1 MAHRINLAIQGLFTM
16 LMVSKLE
23 DLLQTFYGYFSNSP
37 KHHIQFTK
45 LVAIIKIEGPK
56 VISNLKTRWISMF
69 QPLKCV
75 GNKYRNLIIKMET
88 NCNLL
93 ESTKANLLNLY
104 DIVTILGL
112 ACIYFAHV
120 GIC

>member
-1 MAHRINLAIQGLFTM
+1 MFM
-16 LMVSKLE
+16 DFKLE
-23 DLLQTFYGYFSNSP
+23 DLLQTFYGYFSSSP
-37 KHHIQFTK
+37 KHHLQFTK

-56 VISNLKTRWISMF
+56 VISNFKTRWIRMF

-75 GNKYRNLIIKMET
+75 GNTYRNLIIKMET
-88 NCNLL
+88 NYNLL
-93 ESTKANLLNLY
+93 ELAKANLLNLY

-112 ACIYFAHV
+112 AHIYFVHV

>member
-1 MAHRINLAIQGLFTM
+1 MAHRINLANQGLFTM

-23 DLLQTFYGYFSNSP
+23 DLLQTFYGYFSSSP
-37 KHHIQFTK
+37 KHHLQFTK
-45 LVAIIKIEGPK
+45 LVAIVKIKGPK
-56 VISNLKTRWISMF
+56 VIYNLKTRWISMF

-75 GNKYRNLIIKMET
+75 GNKYKNLIIKMET

-93 ESTKANLLNLY
+93 ELAKANLLNLY
-104 DIVTILGL
+104 DIVTILAL
-112 ACIYFAHV
+112 ARIYFAHV

>member
-1 MAHRINLAIQGLFTM
+1 
-16 LMVSKLE
+16 MVSKLE
-23 DLLQTFYGYFSNSP
+23 DFLQTSYGYFSSSP
-37 KHHIQFTK
+37 KHHLQFTK
-45 LVAIIKIEGPK
+45 LVAIVKIKGPEVIE
-56 VISNLKTRWISMF
+56 NLNTRWISMF

-75 GNKYRNLIIKMET
+75 GKEYRNLIIKMET

-93 ESTKANLLNLY
+93 KSAKANLLNLY

-112 ACIYFAHV
+112 ACIYFTHV

>member
-1 MAHRINLAIQGLFTM
+1 MAHRANLAIQSLSTM
-16 LMVSKLE
+16 LMVSKLKY
-23 DLLQTFYGYFSNSP
+23 LFQKIYGYFYSSP
-37 KHHIQFTK
+37 KHHLQFTK
-45 LVAIIKIEGPK
+45 LVAIIKIKGPK
-56 VISNLKTRWISMF
+56 VIQNLKTRWISMF

-75 GNKYRNLIIKMET
+75 GKKYMNLIIKMET

-93 ESTKANLLNLY
+93 ESIKANFLNFF

>member
-1 MAHRINLAIQGLFTM
+1 
-16 LMVSKLE
+16 
-23 DLLQTFYGYFSNSP
+23 
-37 KHHIQFTK
+37 
-45 LVAIIKIEGPK
+45 
-56 VISNLKTRWISMF
+56 MF

-75 GNKYRNLIIKMET
+75 RNKYRNLIIKMET
-88 NCNLL
+88 SYNLF

-120 GIC
+120 EIC